1 MGRAHEVRAKA
12 MAATAAKRSALF
24 MRASKEIY
32 MAAKSG
38 VPDPEMN
45 LALRSA
51 IEKWRGQNVTKDVI
65 DRAIQKAK
73 GGEAESYSEGRYEAF
88 GPGGSLFIIDTLTDN
103 TNRAF
108 IELRTAITKKGGHLG
123 STIFNFTQTGLFVFK
138 GNNRDEVEE
147 NLILS
152 DVDVRE
158 VTEED
163 GSIEVLVEPSAFAQ
177 AREVLGEM
185 GVSEFD
191 VAEITFLANDPIE
204 LTDPEEK
211 RKFDELCDMLDELQ
225 DVQNVYHNVKQQL
238 TYLIKAVSEGYRFFA
253 GLINKNRKNI
263 ENPPYLYNKEAI
275 LCLRKK
281 L

>member
-38 VPDPEMN
+38 EPDPAMN

-51 IEKWRGQNVTKDVI
+51 IDKWKGQNVTKDVI

-73 GGEAESYSEGRYEAF
+73 GGSAEAYTAGRYEAF

-103 TNRAF
+103 TNRALT
-108 IELRTAITKKGGHLG
+108 EVRTTITKKGGHMG
-123 STIFNFTQTGLFVFK
+123 STIFNFTETGVFVFN
-138 GNNRDEVEE
+138 GTNRDEVEE
-147 NLILS
+147 TLILS

-158 VTEED
+158 VSLED
-163 GSIEVLVEPSAFAQ
+163 GKIEVLVEPTAFGSA
-177 AREVLGEM
+177 RDVLTGM
-185 GVSEFD
+185 GVTEFD
-191 VAEITFLANDPIE
+191 VSEITFLANEPI
-204 LTDPEEK
+204 TIDDPEER

-225 DVQNVYHNVKQQL
+225 DVQNVYHNV
-238 TYLIKAVSEGYRFFA
+238 E
-253 GLINKNRKNI
+253 
-263 ENPPYLYNKEAI
+263 
-275 LCLRKK
+275 
-281 L
+281 

>member
-38 VPDPEMN
+38 IPDPDSN

-51 IEKWRGQNVTKDVI
+51 IEKWKGQNVTKDVI

-73 GGEAESYSEGRYEAF
+73 GGSAESYSACRYEAF
-88 GPGGSLFIIDTLTDN
+88 GPGGSLFIIDCLTDN
-103 TNRAF
+103 TNRA
-108 IELRTAITKKGGHLG
+108 LVDVRSAITKKGGHMG
-123 STIFNFTQTGLFVFK
+123 SVIFNFTETGVLVFN

-147 NLILS
+147 TLILS

-163 GSIEVLVEPSAFAQ
+163 GVIEVLVEPSAFAQ
-177 AREVLGEM
+177 ARDVLSGM
-185 GVSEFD
+185 GITEFET
-191 VAEITFLANDPIE
+191 AEITFLANDPIE
-204 LTDPEEK
+204 ITDPEDK

-225 DVQNVYHNVKQQL
+225 DVQHVYHNVK
-238 TYLIKAVSEGYRFFA
+238 
-253 GLINKNRKNI
+253 
-263 ENPPYLYNKEAI
+263 
-275 LCLRKK
+275 
-281 L
+281 

>member
-38 VPDPEMN
+38 EADPEMN

-73 GGEAESYSEGRYEAF
+73 GGSAEAYSAGRYEAF

-103 TNRAF
+103 SNRALV
-108 IELRTAITKKGGHLG
+108 EVRSAVTKKGGHLG
-123 STIFNFTQTGLFVFK
+123 STAFNFIETGILSFK

-147 NLILS
+147 TLILS

-163 GSIEVLVEPSAFAQ
+163 GAIEVLVEPAAFGK
-177 AREVLGEM
+177 ARDVLADM
-185 GVSEFD
+185 GIKEFD
-191 VAEITFLANDPIE
+191 VAEITFLPNDPIT
-204 LTDPEEK
+204 LDDPEEK
-211 RKFDELCDMLDELQ
+211 RKYDELCDMLDELQ
-225 DVQNVYHNVKQQL
+225 DVQNVYTNVQ
-238 TYLIKAVSEGYRFFA
+238 
-253 GLINKNRKNI
+253 
-263 ENPPYLYNKEAI
+263 
-275 LCLRKK
+275 
-281 L
+281 

>member
-38 VPDPEMN
+38 EPDPSMN

-73 GGEAESYSEGRYEAF
+73 GGSAEAYSSGRYEAF

-103 TNRAF
+103 TNRALV
-108 IELRTAITKKGGHLG
+108 EVRTAITKKGGHLG
-123 STIFNFTQTGLFVFK
+123 STAFNFTETGVFVFS
-138 GNNRDEVEE
+138 GTNRDEVEE
-147 NLILS
+147 TLILS

-163 GSIEVLVEPSAFAQ
+163 GKIEVLVEPAAFGA
-177 AREVLGEM
+177 ARDVLAGM
-185 GVSEFD
+185 GVTEFD
-191 VAEITFLANDPIE
+191 MAEITYLPNDPI
-204 LTDPEEK
+204 TIDDPEDK
-211 RKFDELCDMLDELQ
+211 RKFTELCDMLDELQ
-225 DVQNVYHNVKQQL
+225 DVQNVYHNVQ
-238 TYLIKAVSEGYRFFA
+238 E
-253 GLINKNRKNI
+253 
-263 ENPPYLYNKEAI
+263 
-275 LCLRKK
+275 
-281 L
+281 

>member
-38 VPDPEMN
+38 DPDPEMN

-51 IEKWRGQNVTKDVI
+51 IEKWKGQNVTKDVI

-73 GGEAESYSEGRYEAF
+73 GGSAEAYSSGRYEAF

-103 TNRAF
+103 TNRALV
-108 IELRTAITKKGGHLG
+108 EVRTAITKKGGHLG
-123 STIFNFTQTGLFVFK
+123 STIFNFTETGIFAFA
-138 GNNRDEVEE
+138 GTNRDEVEE

-158 VTEED
+158 VTAED
-163 GSIEVLVEPSAFAQ
+163 GEIEVLVEPSAFGQ
-177 AREVLGEM
+177 ARQVLSDM
-185 GVSEFD
+185 GISEFAT
-191 VAEITFLANDPIE
+191 AEITFLPNEPIHID
-204 LTDPEEK
+204 DPEEK
-211 RKFDELCDMLDELQ
+211 RKFTELCDMLDELQ
-225 DVQNVYHNVKQQL
+225 DVQNVYHNV
-238 TYLIKAVSEGYRFFA
+238 E
-253 GLINKNRKNI
+253 
-263 ENPPYLYNKEAI
+263 E
-275 LCLRKK
+275 
-281 L
+281 

>member
-38 VPDPEMN
+38 EPNPDMN

-51 IEKWRGQNVTKDVI
+51 IEKWRAQNVTKDVI

-73 GGEAESYSEGRYEAF
+73 GGNAETYAEGRYEAF
-88 GPGGSLFIIDTLTDN
+88 GPGGSLLIVDTLTDN
-103 TNRAF
+103 TNRAYT
-108 IELRTAITKKGGHLG
+108 EVRTAISRKGGHLG
-123 STIFNFTQTGLFVFK
+123 SVIFSFTATGLFVFS

-147 NLILS
+147 TLILS

-163 GSIEVLVEPSAFAQ
+163 GKIEVLVEPSAFAS
-177 AREVLGEM
+177 ARKVLGDM
-185 GVSEFD
+185 GITEFD
-191 VAEITFLANDPIE
+191 VAEVTLLANDQITIDDPDEKKKFQE
-204 LTDPEEK
+204 LV
-211 RKFDELCDMLDELQ
+211 DMLDELE
-225 DVQNVYHNVKQQL
+225 DVQNVYHNVNL
-238 TYLIKAVSEGYRFFA
+238 D
-253 GLINKNRKNI
+253 
-263 ENPPYLYNKEAI
+263 
-275 LCLRKK
+275 
-281 L
+281 